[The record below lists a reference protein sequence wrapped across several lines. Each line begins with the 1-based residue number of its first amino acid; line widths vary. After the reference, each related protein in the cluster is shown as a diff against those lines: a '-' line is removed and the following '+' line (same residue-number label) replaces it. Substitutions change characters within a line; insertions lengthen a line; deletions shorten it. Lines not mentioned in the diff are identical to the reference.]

1 MTDPHLCVGV
11 DVRRDSCYL
20 ARVRYDGTEYS
31 VVSLDKCRES
41 ELKSHLGH
49 GIEDVV
55 LSVPDEQVLV
65 KSLCLDRTGRW
76 DSDLLTKFEISR
88 SLLDDDSE
96 FSLASQPAGNGRY
109 LGLAVRCRQLVQLAD
124 LFPFLS
130 GSHADSLRFEMR
142 AVALARA
149 YRCFCRVTPGELVG
163 LADFGRE
170 TVSLCFL
177 RGEDIID
184 VTGIRA
190 GPSHCEG
197 DRELRKMAAEF
208 KTVVNFRLATL
219 QDDDRS
225 PLLSSLLITGVAS
238 DSPVVSILEEHFS
251 KAVRRPQI
259 DPAFLK
265 ETSLPEGAATDFLI
279 AMGLAVS

>member
-1 MTDPHLCVGV
+1 MTDPRLSVGV
-11 DVRRDSCYL
+11 DLRRDGCYL
-20 ARVRYDGTEYS
+20 ARVQHDGNGYS
-31 VVSLDKCRES
+31 VVSLDKCKES
-41 ELKSHLGH
+41 ELEAHLGH
-49 GIEDVV
+49 GIEVVV

-65 KSLCLDRTGRW
+65 RSFRLDRTSRW
-76 DSDLLTKFEISR
+76 DSDLLTRFELSR
-88 SLLDDDSE
+88 SLLDDDNE
-96 FSLASQPAGNGRY
+96 FSLVGQPAGNGRH
-109 LGLAVRCRQLVQLAD
+109 LGLAVRCRQLQQLAD

-130 GSHADSLRFEMR
+130 DSHVDSLRFEMR

-190 GPSHCEG
+190 GPSHCDG

-219 QDDDRS
+219 QDNDRS
-225 PLLSSLLITGVAS
+225 PLLSSLLITGVAT
-238 DSPVVSILEEHFS
+238 DSPVVSILEDHFS

-259 DPAFLK
+259 NPAFLK
-265 ETSLPEGAATDFLI
+265 ETSLPEGGAADFLI